1 MSKKPFAFWLAA
13 GLLAASAWAAPVW
26 QEGQTYAAGA
36 QVDYQG
42 KTYQALVSHT
52 AYVGANWN
60 PAATA
65 TLWKLIGTA
74 SPTPTPTAAP
84 TSKPT
89 VAPTVAPTSK
99 PTATPTAV
107 PTVAPTT
114 APTSRPTVT
123 PSPKPTVA
131 PTVAPTPV
139 ATSKPTSA
147 PTVAPTVAPTITP
160 TGTPS
165 GTPCAAAWS
174 ATAIYNG
181 GNSAS
186 YQNHNYTAKWWT
198 QGNDPTQGGVWV
210 DAGACSNGGN
220 GGVSPPPVAT
230 PVPSGPPTLQQ
241 AQAREAELTNN
252 DFFRTIKASIRTLAN
267 AEVDKVAPGN
277 AANPLNV
284 KRVER
289 VMPEAKW
296 NLYFEIR
303 DPSYTYQRFLQ
314 AVAKFPAVCD
324 DYKDGRDADAICKHS
339 LATMF
344 AHFAQETGDHNANL
358 TIPQWRQGLKYLRE
372 LGCDE
377 TGAGCGYNTE
387 CADPVFNKVWTCGKN
402 ADGSFKKYFGRGAKQ
417 LSYNYNYGPFS
428 QAMNNGDQFV
438 LLNNPDLVAST
449 WLNLASA
456 TFFFV
461 YPQPPKPS
469 MLHVI
474 DGTWVPNQVD
484 QVNGAG
490 NNFATTIQ
498 IINAECGLGT
508 EKQAA
513 QNRIDYYKQFASDL
527 GWDYSKEQLSCATM
541 KRFDAGSSAAYNIYW
556 EKNWNVGGDNQC
568 QLVSYQTPYN
578 ALMAGNYVKCVQD
591 NWGITLK

>member
-1 MSKKPFAFWLAA
+1 MSKKPFALWLAA
-13 GLLAASAWAAPVW
+13 GLLAASAWAAPLW
-26 QEGQTYAAGA
+26 QEGQSYTVGT
-36 QVDYQG
+36 QVDYNG
-42 KTYQALVSHT
+42 STYQALVSHT

-60 PAATA
+60 PASTP

-74 SPTPTPTAAP
+74 GPTPVPTATPVPTTKPTATPVPTSTPKPTVTPTPTAAP

-89 VAPTVAPTSK
+89 VTPTPTQAPTSTPV
-99 PTATPTAV
+99 PTLAPTSAPTPTAQ
-107 PTVAPTT
+107 
-114 APTSRPTVT
+114 
-123 PSPKPTVA
+123 PTVA
-131 PTVAPTPV
+131 PTVA
-139 ATSKPTSA
+139 
-147 PTVAPTVAPTITP
+147 P

-174 ATAIYNG
+174 SSAIYNG

-186 YQNHNYTAKWWT
+186 YQGHNYTAKWWT
-198 QGNDPTQGGVWV
+198 QGSDPTLGGVWV
-210 DAGACSNGGN
+210 DAGACSGGGN
-220 GGVSPPPVAT
+220 GGTTGPTAT

-241 AQAREAELTNN
+241 AQAHEAELTDN
-252 DFFRTIKASIRTLAN
+252 DFFRSIKATIRTLPN
-267 AEVDKVAPGN
+267 ADVEKVAPGN
-277 AANPLNV
+277 ASNPINV

-289 VMPEAKW
+289 LLPEAKW
-296 NLYFEIR
+296 EYYFPIR
-303 DPSYTYQRFLQ
+303 DQSYTYQRFLQ

-324 DYKDGRDADAICKHS
+324 DYKDGRDADAICRHS

-372 LGCDE
+372 MGCDE

-402 ADGSFKKYFGRGAKQ
+402 ADGSWKKYYGRGAKQ

-438 LLNNPDLVAST
+438 LLNNPDQVAST

-469 MLHVI
+469 MLQVI

-484 QVNGAG
+484 IANGAG

-513 QNRIDYYKQFASDL
+513 QNRIDYYKQFATDL
-527 GWDYSKEQLSCATM
+527 GWDYSKEQLSCANM

-556 EKNWNVGGDNQC
+556 EKNWNIGGDYQC

-578 ALMAGNYVKCVQD
+578 ALMEGNYVKCVQD
-591 NWGITLK
+591 NWGVTLK